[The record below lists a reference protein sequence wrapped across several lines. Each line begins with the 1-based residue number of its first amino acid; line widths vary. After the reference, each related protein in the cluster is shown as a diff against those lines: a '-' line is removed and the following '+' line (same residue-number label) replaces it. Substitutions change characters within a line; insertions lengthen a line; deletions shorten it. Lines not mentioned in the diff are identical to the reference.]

1 MQKDMLKLKQKK
13 NIKNKKKIRRRK
25 DFKKNIYLYFMINTF
40 ILYNLKYCYYA
51 NKRNTKFKYLYF
63 VFQEIIK
70 YVEKLS
76 NFRLNIIKD
85 LLSKVIIENNFFMFI
100 NVYNQAFSVLTECHC
115 DLNLFEATKFFIFRL
130 YQYDFYKKYS
140 YILRLY
146 DKKSDKDKIGYIDL
160 K

>member
-1 MQKDMLKLKQKK
+1 
-13 NIKNKKKIRRRK
+13 
-25 DFKKNIYLYFMINTF
+25 MINTF

-51 NKRNTKFKYLYF
+51 NKRNIKFKYLYF

-130 YQYDFYKKYS
+130 YNHHFYKKYI
-140 YILRLY
+140 YILGLY
-146 DKKSDKDKIGYIDL
+146 NEKSEKDKIGYIDL

>member
-1 MQKDMLKLKQKK
+1 MSKQ
-13 NIKNKKKIRRRK
+13 NI
-25 DFKKNIYLYFMINTF
+25 
-40 ILYNLKYCYYA
+40 NL
-51 NKRNTKFKYLYF
+51 KYLYF
-63 VFQEIIK
+63 VLKEIAK
-70 YVEKLS
+70 YAEKPS
-76 NFRLNIIKD
+76 NFKLNIIKD

>member
-1 MQKDMLKLKQKK
+1 MSKQ
-13 NIKNKKKIRRRK
+13 NI
-25 DFKKNIYLYFMINTF
+25 
-40 ILYNLKYCYYA
+40 NLKYLYLILKEIAKYA
-51 NKRNTKFKYLYF
+51 
-63 VFQEIIK
+63 
-70 YVEKLS
+70 EKPS

-100 NVYNQAFSVLTECHC
+100 NVYEQAFSVLTECHC

-160 K
+160 KWFLTIDFTKIYIDIEDLVISDKEEEVTE